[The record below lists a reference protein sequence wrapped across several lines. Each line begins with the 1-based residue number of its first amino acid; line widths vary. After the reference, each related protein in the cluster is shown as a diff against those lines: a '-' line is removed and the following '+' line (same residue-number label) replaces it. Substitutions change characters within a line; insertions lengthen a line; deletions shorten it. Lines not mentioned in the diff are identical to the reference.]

1 MKNLR
6 INRQKISALLGTIV
20 LTTNL
25 AACNFT
31 NSNNSKSNNTQIYTQ
46 EDNVLNKEGLEYVVV
61 NNKLIAVSDLA
72 LMDKNGNIVESV
84 DNVVVNNKL
93 MKIENP
99 VNIKFD
105 SNIESVV
112 VGNELVSPSEFKLV
126 NANTKEE
133 ITSIDSFVLNG
144 ELVDAS
150 SLLSLNGSSN
160 NEILVDE
167 NYEELTDEKFYELC
181 DAVYSEYKAQ
191 GLAVEKTDVIKYV
204 MMVNIDKLAEDNPNL
219 IDTIVGKQ
227 EPDEVVLDIFK
238 VLSSLMT
245 ENNSR
250 YCARGLGW
258 DSLFMASTPIF
269 DKAEKNRVLEI
280 EERIKE
286 IVSVSGDKTEFN
298 KLVNDLLMDMIDAK
312 EECFNLEDGT
322 GYNVV
327 NILFNFIRIN
337 FSNLLDK
344 QNSEL
349 IKYMI
354 VYAGD
359 GVEYEENSRS
369 TAYYRGVY
377 NILTDCKED
386 VKTLTK

>member
-31 NSNNSKSNNTQIYTQ
+31 NSDNNNKDSNVYTLENNTLDT
-46 EDNVLNKEGLEYVVV
+46 EGLEYIVV
-61 NNKLIAVSDLA
+61 NNKLIKVSDLA
-72 LMDKNGNIVESV
+72 LMDKDGNIVKSV
-84 DNVVVNNKL
+84 DNVVVDNKL

-99 VNIKFD
+99 VDIKFD
-105 SNIESVV
+105 SNIEKVV
-112 VGNELVSPSEFKLV
+112 IGNELLSPSEFKLI

-133 ITSIDSFVLNG
+133 ITSIDRLVLNG
-144 ELVDAS
+144 ELVD
-150 SLLSLNGSSN
+150 SSN
-160 NEILVDE
+160 LENVDSLADE
-167 NYEELTDEKFYELC
+167 EYEELTDEKFYELC
-181 DAVYSEYKAQ
+181 DSIYAEYKAE

-204 MMVNIDKLAEDNPNL
+204 MMVNIDKLAEDNPTL

-238 VLSSLMT
+238 ILSSLMT

-250 YCARGLGW
+250 YCAGGLGW

-269 DKAEKNRVLEI
+269 DKTEKERVLEI

-298 KLVNDLLMDMIDAK
+298 RLVNDLLMDMIDAK

-377 NILTDCKED
+377 NILTDCKTD

>member
-31 NSNNSKSNNTQIYTQ
+31 NSDNNNKDSNVYTL
-46 EDNVLNKEGLEYVVV
+46 ENNILDTEGLEYIVV
-61 NNKLIAVSDLA
+61 NNKLIKVSDLA
-72 LMDKNGNIVESV
+72 LMDKDGNIVKSV
-84 DNVVVNNKL
+84 DNVVVDNKL

-99 VNIKFD
+99 VDIKFD
-105 SNIESVV
+105 SKIEKAVI
-112 VGNELVSPSEFKLV
+112 GNELLSPSEFKLI

-133 ITSIDSFVLNG
+133 ITSIDRLVLNG
-144 ELVDAS
+144 ELVD
-150 SLLSLNGSSN
+150 SSN
-160 NEILVDE
+160 LENDGSLVDE
-167 NYEELTDEKFYELC
+167 EYEELTDEKFYELC
-181 DAVYSEYKAQ
+181 DSIYAEYKAE

-204 MMVNIDKLAEDNPNL
+204 MMVNIDKLAEDNPAL

-227 EPDEVVLDIFK
+227 EPDEVILDIFK

-269 DKAEKNRVLEI
+269 DKTEKNRVLEI

-298 KLVNDLLMDMIDAK
+298 RLVNDLLMDMIDAK
-312 EECFNLEDGT
+312 EVCFNLEDGT

-344 QNSEL
+344 QNREL

-377 NILTDCKED
+377 NILTDCKTD